1 MTRIIIVRHGQSL
14 ANAARRFAGHSD
26 FDLSELGR
34 EQAKRVAL
42 YLEKNEKP
50 DVIYSSD
57 LLRAYHTACPTA
69 EALGLSVIKDE
80 GLREIYAGDWE
91 ALEISEISERFSED
105 FAIWRGDYAN
115 SRPTGGESTVEV
127 YERVVPHILE
137 LAKKHDGET
146 VLITTHATVTRA
158 FITYA
163 KGLSAADTGLLQGFP
178 KNASINVFTYENG
191 RVTEEYTDMTDHL
204 EGLEKQPDPHA

>member
-1 MTRIIIVRHGQSL
+1 M
-14 ANAARRFAGHSD
+14 
-26 FDLSELGR
+26 
-34 EQAKRVAL
+34 
-42 YLEKNEKP
+42 
-50 DVIYSSD
+50 
-57 LLRAYHTACPTA
+57 
-69 EALGLSVIKDE
+69 
-80 GLREIYAGDWE
+80 
-91 ALEISEISERFSED
+91 
-105 FAIWRGDYAN
+105 
-115 SRPTGGESTVEV
+115 
-127 YERVVPHILE
+127 PHILE